1 MFWQPTLDFAREK
14 PLSISV
20 EGMTMKKLIL
30 LIWLVKMLAI
40 STGIHI
46 VWNLV
51 LVQKLHI
58 EPLMPLDILLIVI
71 AWLLITFKIEVKE

>member
-1 MFWQPTLDFAREK
+1 
-14 PLSISV
+14 LSISV

-58 EPLMPLDILLIVI
+58 EPLMPLDILLIAI